1 MVERLFALLGEV
13 IVLCSSPFVG
23 SSKAGVCA
31 CVCEWCVCVVCM
43 VCVLCAW
50 YVCVLCAWYVCV
62 VLHVCCVC
70 EWCVCVHFMC
80 VFRVSVSTYC

>member
-1 MVERLFALLGEV
+1 MRWSRRRWLRDCLLFLERSLSSVAHHLLV
-13 IVLCSSPFVG
+13 PA
-23 SSKAGVCA
+23 KQ
-31 CVCEWCVCVVCM
+31 VCVHVCVSG

-70 EWCVCVHFMC
+70 EWCVCTLYVCF
-80 VFRVSVSTYC
+80 